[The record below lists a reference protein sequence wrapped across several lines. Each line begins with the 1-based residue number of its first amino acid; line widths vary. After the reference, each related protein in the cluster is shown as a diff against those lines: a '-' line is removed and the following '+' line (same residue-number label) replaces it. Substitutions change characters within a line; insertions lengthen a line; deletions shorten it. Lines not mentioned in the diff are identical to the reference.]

1 MSNPHFCSLTCKIA
15 DHPCGLC
22 IAQDQAATD
31 SRKRGNGKPT
41 LTHNPFAILLAPAPV
56 KTK

>member
-1 MSNPHFCSLTCKIA
+1 MNAPHYCSTECSAIGR
-15 DHPCGLC
+15 PCGLC
-22 IAQDQAATD
+22 IAQDQAATE

-41 LTHNPFAILLAPAPV
+41 LTHNPFAVLFAPV